1 MTKHVISTLA
11 ADQKYASWET
21 HSGVG
26 TILRSVY
33 VKGGASVASPGSGAI
48 ITPEGVSTTVSDED
62 AKFLAEHPEFQ
73 KHQERGF
80 VKIVG
85 PALDANSVAQ
95 KMSKDD
101 GRCSVRRTSGSSS
114 PHTQDL
120 LMRRCN
126 SHGVWGLIG

>member
-11 ADQKYASWET
+11 ADQKYTTWET
-21 HSGVG
+21 THGVG
-26 TILRSVY
+26 TVLRSVL

-62 AKFLAEHPEFQ
+62 ARFLSEHPEFQ

-85 PALDANSVAQ
+85 PALDANAVAQ
-95 KMSKDD
+95 KMSKDE
-101 GRCSVRRTSGSSS
+101 GSRPRTAADVKKFSESKGKSADASLQAV
-114 PHTQDL
+114 TNA
-120 LMRRCN
+120 R
-126 SHGVWGLIG
+126 